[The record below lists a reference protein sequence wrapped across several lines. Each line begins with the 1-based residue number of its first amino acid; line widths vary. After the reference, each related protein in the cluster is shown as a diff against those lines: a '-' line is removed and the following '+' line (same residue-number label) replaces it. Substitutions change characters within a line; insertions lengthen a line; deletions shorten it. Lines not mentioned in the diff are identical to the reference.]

1 MEDYTMKKHITDEK
15 TGISYTL
22 HGDYYLP
29 DLELPEQ
36 KPIGVWGQQHLQYLK
51 QHRRAI
57 YDSLLLSGKLNDHLA
72 NIDKQADEMF
82 QQLVKQLA
90 EKEAITEQL
99 KATDQMEWVRRM
111 NAVRAR
117 AVEIVNNELIYS

>member
-1 MEDYTMKKHITDEK
+1 MKQHIIDEK
-15 TGISYTL
+15 TGIPYTL

-29 DLELPEQ
+29 NLELPEQ

-57 YDSLLLSGKLNDHLA
+57 YDSLFLAGKLNDYLA
-72 NIDKQADEMF
+72 DLDKQANEMF
-82 QQLVKQLA
+82 RRLVKQLA

-99 KATDQMEWVRRM
+99 KAENQMEWVRRM
-111 NAVRAR
+111 NAAR
-117 AVEIVNNELIYS
+117 AQAAEIVNGELIYV

>member
-1 MEDYTMKKHITDEK
+1 MKQHIIDEK
-15 TGISYTL
+15 TGIPYTL

-51 QHRRAI
+51 QHRKAI
-57 YDSLLLSGKLNDHLA
+57 YDNLLLSGKLNDYLA
-72 NIDKQADEMF
+72 DIDKQADEMF
-82 QQLVKQLA
+82 RRLVKQLA

-99 KATDQMEWVRRM
+99 KVTDQMEWVRRM
-111 NAVRAR
+111 NAAR
-117 AVEIVNNELIYS
+117 AQATEIADSELIYT

>member
-1 MEDYTMKKHITDEK
+1 MKQHIIDEK
-15 TGISYTL
+15 TGIPYTL

-36 KPIGVWGQQHLQYLK
+36 KPIGIWGQQHLQYLK
-51 QHRRAI
+51 QHRRAV
-57 YDSLLLSGKLNDHLA
+57 YDSLFLAGKLNDYLA
-72 NIDKQADEMF
+72 DLDKQAVEMF

-99 KATDQMEWVRRM
+99 KAADQMEWVRRM
-111 NAVRAR
+111 NAVRAQ
-117 AVEIVNNELIYS
+117 AAEIVNGELIYV

>member
-1 MEDYTMKKHITDEK
+1 MKQHIIDEK
-15 TGISYTL
+15 TGIPYTL

-36 KPIGVWGQQHLQYLK
+36 KPVGFWGQQHLQYLK
-51 QHRRAI
+51 QRRKAI
-57 YDSLLLSGKLNDHLA
+57 YDGLFLAGKLNDYLA
-72 NIDKQADEMF
+72 DIDKQADEMF
-82 QQLVKQLA
+82 QRLVKQLA

-111 NAVRAR
+111 NAAR
-117 AVEIVNNELIYS
+117 AQATEIVNSKLIYA